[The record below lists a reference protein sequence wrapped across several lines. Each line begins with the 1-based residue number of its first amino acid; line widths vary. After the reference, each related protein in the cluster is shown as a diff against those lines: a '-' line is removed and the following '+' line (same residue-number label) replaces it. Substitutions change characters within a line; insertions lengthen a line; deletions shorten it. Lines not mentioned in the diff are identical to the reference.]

1 MLDSVVFVV
10 YVQNVQNIGGFEL
23 ESEII
28 DRFVEAWG
36 AMGSLWG
43 VSTSVARVHGLLI
56 ASDRAW
62 CLDEIGRRLAIS
74 KSNVSTSL
82 QELRNWGVVRRV
94 HKQGERREFYVCEP
108 DVWKMLFSI
117 MRERKK
123 REFDP
128 LVANIRETLESAR
141 LSPDGMALDRLGE
154 MEQMLAAFE
163 VLATRLLAGETQA
176 KAVLSFFAGKT

>member
-1 MLDSVVFVV
+1 M
-10 YVQNVQNIGGFEL
+10 

-28 DRFVEAWG
+28 DRFVDSWG

-43 VSTSVARVHGLLI
+43 VNTSVARVHGLLI

-62 CLDEIGRRLAIS
+62 CLDEICQRLGIS

-82 QELRNWGVVRRV
+82 KELRSWGVIRKVFQ
-94 HKQGERREFYVCEP
+94 QGDRREFYVCEP
-108 DVWKMLFSI
+108 DVWKMLFCI

-128 LVANIRETLESAR
+128 VVTNIKDALESATTAPQGIALER
-141 LSPDGMALDRLGE
+141 LKQ
-154 MEQMLAAFE
+154 MEQMLATFD
-163 VLATRLLAGETQA
+163 LLSSRLLSSETQA
-176 KAVLSFFAGKT
+176 RAIISFFMDKV

>member
-1 MLDSVVFVV
+1 M
-10 YVQNVQNIGGFEL
+10 

-28 DRFVEAWG
+28 DRFVEEWG

-43 VSTSVARVHGLLI
+43 VNASVARVHGLLI
-56 ASDRAW
+56 ASEEAW
-62 CLDEIGRRLAIS
+62 CLDDISQRLGIS

-82 QELRNWGVVRRV
+82 KELRNWGVVRKTHR
-94 HKQGERREFYVCEP
+94 QGDRREFYVCEP

-128 LVANIRETLESAR
+128 LLANIRETLESAAP
-141 LSPDGMALDRLGE
+141 SPGGIALDRL
-154 MEQMLAAFE
+154 EQMERMLTTFDRLAG
-163 VLATRLLAGETQA
+163 RLLAGESQA
-176 KAVLSFFAGKT
+176 RAVISFFTEKG

>member
-1 MLDSVVFVV
+1 M
-10 YVQNVQNIGGFEL
+10 

-28 DRFVEAWG
+28 DRFVDSWG

-43 VSTSVARVHGLLI
+43 VNTSVARVHGLLI

-62 CLDEIGRRLAIS
+62 CLDDISQRLAIS

-82 QELRNWGVVRRV
+82 KELRAWGVIRKVFQ
-94 HKQGERREFYVCEP
+94 QGDRREFYVCEP
-108 DVWKMLFSI
+108 DVWKMLFCI

-128 LVANIRETLESAR
+128 VVTNVRSAVEVASASPQGIALER
-141 LSPDGMALDRLGE
+141 LKQ
-154 MEQMLAAFE
+154 MEQMLATFD
-163 VLATRLLAGETQA
+163 LLSGKLLSSETQA
-176 KAVLSFFAGKT
+176 RAIISFFMDKV

>member
-1 MLDSVVFVV
+1 M
-10 YVQNVQNIGGFEL
+10 EK
-23 ESEII
+23 EII
-28 DRFVEAWG
+28 ERFVDSWG

-43 VSTSVARVHGLLI
+43 VNTSVARVHGLLI

-62 CLDEIGRRLAIS
+62 CLDEISQQLSIS

-82 QELRNWGVVRRV
+82 KELRSWGVIR
-94 HKQGERREFYVCEP
+94 KTFQQGDRREFYVCEP

-128 LVANIRETLESAR
+128 VVTNIKEALEGAAKF
-141 LSPDGMALDRLGE
+141 PDGVALERLKQ
-154 MEQMLAAFE
+154 MEQMLATFDL
-163 VLATRLLAGETQA
+163 LATKLLSSESQA
-176 KAVLSFFAGKT
+176 RAVISFFMNKI